1 MSFLT
6 LISPYLLARPYPQ
19 TVLSQCVGNDSCC
32 HINCVIICGMAK
44 RDYHR
49 MLYDA
54 KQNLAQLLTQRQA
67 LDQEIARA
75 HRVVTELQNLCADQD
90 QREFWGGADRLVKA
104 HLKVGITE
112 AVRVILQENFFP
124 MTAVDLKKQ
133 IEARKLDINRYASPL
148 AVIHTVLKRL
158 ITSGDVRVVASI
170 NGLKAYQWISS
181 TDKALSELQKST
193 ERAVEKRSGK
203 ESK

>member
-1 MSFLT
+1 
-6 LISPYLLARPYPQ
+6 
-19 TVLSQCVGNDSCC
+19 
-32 HINCVIICGMAK
+32 MAK
-44 RDYHR
+44 RNYHR

-54 KQNLAQLLTQRQA
+54 KQNLAELLVQRQK

-75 HRVVTELQNLCADQD
+75 HTVVTELQNLCADQD
-90 QREFWGGADRLVKA
+90 QRNFWRGAERVIKA
-104 HLKVGITE
+104 DLKVGITD

-133 IEARKLDINRYASPL
+133 IEARKLNIQRYANPL

-158 ITSGDVRVVASI
+158 IQSGDVKVVAPI

-181 TDKALSELQKST
+181 TDKALSELEKSSET
-193 ERAVEKRSGK
+193 VVEKRGRSK
-203 ESK
+203 EFI